1 MPAPLLEHVARG
13 LPDARRKAPLSA
25 GAEGLRH
32 GQVHVRL
39 WHPGLRIARV
49 LGITPPTLRKYFAA
63 ELDTG
68 HIEANAKVAQS
79 LYKKATGDG
88 PGATVAAI
96 FWLKC
101 RAGWREAMSPEPLGK
116 KEQAQILAHSAQQG
130 TKWDELLQ

>member
-1 MPAPLLEHVARG
+1 MPAGRPPYQPAPKDFAMVKSMCG
-13 LPDARRKAPLSA
+13 FGIPDY
-25 GAEGLRH
+25 E
-32 GQVHVRL
+32 
-39 WHPGLRIARV
+39 IARV